1 MIKFITFI
9 FILIKFIYSQDK
21 GLSSFE
27 KENYKESFEY
37 YLKVLES
44 RENDISAKFGAG
56 ISAFKNQDIE
66 TGMKYLQEVSN
77 SEDEILSSRAHF
89 NLANIF
95 KDEKKLEESLYHYKK
110 AIELNSKDRDS
121 KINYELLKKMLSQED
136 QESQSK
142 AGDDGDENQQD
153 QESQSNPG
161 DEGNKSQE
169 DQESQSNAG
178 DEGDKS
184 QENQESQS
192 NPGDA
197 GDENQQDQE
206 SQSNPGDAGDENQQD
221 QESQSN
227 KAGDAKINKFE
238 SKELSDKQIQAEAI
252 LNALKNQEKI
262 NQKQKLIKFKTK
274 TLEKDW

>member
-1 MIKFITFI
+1 MIKFFIFI
-9 FILIKFIYSQDK
+9 FILIQFIYSQDK

-44 RENDISAKFGAG
+44 RENDIYAKFGAG
-56 ISAFKNQDIE
+56 ISAFKNQEIE

-95 KDEKKLEESLYHYKK
+95 KDKNNYEESLYHYKK

-121 KINYELLKKMLSQED
+121 KINYELLRKMLSQED
-136 QESQSK
+136 QESQSNP
-142 AGDDGDENQQD
+142 GDEGDKSQEDQESQSNPEDEGDKSQEDQESQSNSGDEGDKSQED

-161 DEGNKSQE
+161 DEDDKSQE
-169 DQESQSNAG
+169 DQESQSNPG
-178 DEGDKS
+178 DEDDKS
-184 QENQESQS
+184 QENSGIQKSKPS
-192 NPGDA
+192 
-197 GDENQQDQE
+197 
-206 SQSNPGDAGDENQQD
+206 
-221 QESQSN
+221 
-227 KAGDAKINKFE
+227 DAKNNMPE
-238 SKELSDKQIQAEAI
+238 NEELSDRQIQAEAI

-262 NQKQKLIKFKTK
+262 NQKQKLIKFKAK

>member
-1 MIKFITFI
+1 MIKFII
-9 FILIKFIYSQDK
+9 FILIQFIYSQDK

-136 QESQSK
+136 QESQS
-142 AGDDGDENQQD
+142 
-153 QESQSNPG
+153 NPG
-161 DEGNKSQE
+161 DEGDKSQE
-169 DQESQSNAG
+169 DQESQSN
-178 DEGDKS
+178 S
-184 QENQESQS
+184 
-192 NPGDA
+192 GDA
-197 GDENQQDQE
+197 GDESQE
-206 SQSNPGDAGDENQQD
+206 DSGIQKSKPGDAKNNMP
-221 QESQSN
+221 ES
-227 KAGDAKINKFE
+227 E
-238 SKELSDKQIQAEAI
+238 ELSDKQIQAEAI

-262 NQKQKLIKFKTK
+262 NQKQKLIKFKAK

>member
-1 MIKFITFI
+1 MIRFIIFI
-9 FILIKFIYSQDK
+9 FILIQFLFSQDK

-37 YLKVLES
+37 YLNVLDK
-44 RENDISAKFGAG
+44 RENDTSAKFGAG

-95 KDEKKLEESLYHYKK
+95 KDKNKLEESLYHYKK
-110 AIELNSKDRDS
+110 AIELNSRDRDS
-121 KINYELLKKMLSQED
+121 KINYELLKKMLSQ
-136 QESQSK
+136 
-142 AGDDGDENQQD
+142 DGQG
-153 QESQSNPG
+153 SQSNPG
-161 DEGNKSQE
+161 DEGDKSQE
-169 DQESQSNAG
+169 DQGSQSSPG

-184 QENQESQS
+184 QEDKESQGSPGDEGDKSQEDQGSQS
-192 NPGDA
+192 NQ
-197 GDENQQDQE
+197 GDEDDKSQE
-206 SQSNPGDAGDENQQD
+206 DPGTQKSKPSDEKTNMP
-221 QESQSN
+221 ES
-227 KAGDAKINKFE
+227 E
-238 SKELSDKQIQAEAI
+238 ELSDKQIQAEAI

-262 NQKQKLIKFKTK
+262 NQKQKLIKFKAK